1 MPMPSPPPAPP
12 TFRPNP
18 TALPSR
24 RPCAPAAA
32 ASTSTRAGGT
42 SRRPRFLAGGCRG
55 CLFVSAASVAP
66 CAGGCGGRSPAWA
79 GAGSRGRLC
88 GVGKEPKQGAS
99 RGRSGLGMRRATHA
113 RTGGVQRAATCRRAA
128 QAPSTRVKGAHGRTD
143 RKPGQAVQ
151 DQGNQAAVKNMH
163 ETTSRRLEQTETG
176 GPMVIQRPKSIAR
189 GMRSYPYFD
198 GQGIII
204 IFKKKRWAGNN
215 V

>member
-1 MPMPSPPPAPP
+1 MPPWWRARTVRACMHHPGDPIPLPRCSGPTEPADEDKAARPGPMPTPSPPPAPP

-113 RTGGVQRAATCRRAA
+113 RAASRELRPAAAQRRPRLHESKAPTGGRI
-128 QAPSTRVKGAHGRTD
+128 GARPGRPGPG
-143 RKPGQAVQ
+143 KPG
-151 DQGNQAAVKNMH
+151 
-163 ETTSRRLEQTETG
+163 
-176 GPMVIQRPKSIAR
+176 
-189 GMRSYPYFD
+189 RS
-198 GQGIII
+198 
-204 IFKKKRWAGNN
+204 
-215 V
+215 